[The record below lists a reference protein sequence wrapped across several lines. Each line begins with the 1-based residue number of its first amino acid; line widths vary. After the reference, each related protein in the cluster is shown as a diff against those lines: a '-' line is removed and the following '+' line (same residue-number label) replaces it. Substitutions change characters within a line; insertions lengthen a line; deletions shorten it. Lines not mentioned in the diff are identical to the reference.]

1 LFLLYFDHMPTL
13 KHSSA
18 AKDVFSYLLM
28 IAMLYVGV
36 ISFVGLL
43 WQYVEVKF
51 PDALNFYYSGASGA
65 IRGYISAL
73 LIVWP
78 VMIFMTW
85 LIGKDLRQDPHKKD
99 SRIRKWL
106 LYLTLFLA
114 SITIIVDLITL
125 INSFLSGEITTRFVL
140 KVLVVLVV
148 AAAVFAYYLWE
159 LRRDPSKKTHVTR
172 MAAIASAVVVLA
184 AIVAG
189 FFIIGSPAKQRA
201 MRFDDQ
207 RVQDLQMIQSNIINH
222 WTQKSK
228 IPAQLSELTDSLSG
242 FTPPLDPSTKQPY
255 EYFVKGDLKFEL
267 CATFTYSSETNS
279 LSKYPAVPMRY
290 GESFMDNWSHGGGRI
305 CFERTIDPE
314 LYRPVT
320 EKMPPA
326 VPIQ

>member
-1 LFLLYFDHMPTL
+1 MSTP

-28 IAMLYVGV
+28 IIMLYVGV
-36 ISFVGLL
+36 VNFVGLL
-43 WQYVEVKF
+43 WQYIEVKF
-51 PDALNFYYSGASGA
+51 PDALNFYYAAASGS
-65 IRGYISAL
+65 IRSHISAL

-85 LIGKDLRQDPHKKD
+85 LIGKDLKIDPTKKD

-114 SITIIVDLITL
+114 AITIIIDLIIVL
-125 INSFLSGEITTRFVL
+125 NSFLSGEITTRFVL

-159 LRRDPSKKTHVTR
+159 LRRDPSKKTQVTR
-172 MAAIASAVVVLA
+172 MAAIASVVIVLA
-184 AIVAG
+184 AIVTG

-207 RVQDLQMIQSNIINH
+207 RVQDLQMIQSSIINH

-228 IPAQLSELTDSLSG
+228 TPSQLSELSDSLSG

-255 EYFVKGDLKFEL
+255 EYSRTSDLMFEL
-267 CATFTYSSETNS
+267 CATFTYPSETNS
-279 LSKYPAVPMRY
+279 REKFASAPMPY
-290 GESFMDNWSHGGGRI
+290 GGSYMDNWSHGGGRI

-320 EKMPPA
+320 ENSKLKAPSNN
-326 VPIQ
+326 

>member
-1 LFLLYFDHMPTL
+1 MPNP

-51 PDALNFYYSGASGA
+51 PDALNFYYSSASGA
-65 IRGYISAL
+65 IRGHISAL

-85 LIGKDLRQDPHKKD
+85 LIGKDLQKDPTKKD

-114 SITIIVDLITL
+114 AITIIVDLITL
-125 INSFLSGEITTRFVL
+125 TNSFLSGEITTRFVL
-140 KVLVVLVV
+140 KVLVVLIV
-148 AAAVFAYYLWE
+148 AVAVFAYYLWE
-159 LRRDPSKKTHVTR
+159 LRRDPSKKTQVTR
-172 MAAIASAVVVLA
+172 VAAILSAVIVLA
-184 AIVAG
+184 AIVTG
-189 FFIIGSPAKQRA
+189 FFIVGSPAKQRA

-207 RVQDLQMIQSNIINH
+207 RVQDLQNIQGNITNY

-228 IPAQLSELTDSLSG
+228 IPAQLNDLTDSLSG
-242 FTPPLDPSTKQPY
+242 FTPPMDPDTKQLY
-255 EYFVKGDLKFEL
+255 EYSVKDEYAFEL
-267 CATFTYSSETNS
+267 CATFA
-279 LSKYPAVPMRY
+279 YPTGDWSQQNRFATAPVPY
-290 GESFMDNWSHGGGRI
+290 GVKGTGMDNWSHASGRV

-320 EKMPPA
+320 IVK
-326 VPIQ
+326 

>member
-1 LFLLYFDHMPTL
+1 
-13 KHSSA
+13 
-18 AKDVFSYLLM
+18 M

-43 WQYVEVKF
+43 WQYVNVKF
-51 PDALNFYYSGASGA
+51 PDALNFYYASASGA

-85 LIGKDLRQDPHKKD
+85 LIGKDLRQDPTKKD

-172 MAAIASAVVVLA
+172 MTAIASAVIVLV
-184 AIVAG
+184 AIVTG

-207 RVQDLQMIQSNIINH
+207 RVQDLQMIQANIITH

-228 IPAQLSELTDSLSG
+228 IPSQLSELTDSLSG
-242 FTPPLDPSTKQPY
+242 FTPPLDPSTKLPY
-255 EYFVKGDLKFEL
+255 EYSRTSDLMFEL
-267 CATFTYSSETNS
+267 CATFTYPSETNS
-279 LSKYPAVPMRY
+279 QEKFASAPMPY
-290 GESFMDNWSHGGGRI
+290 GGSYMDNWSHGGGRI

-314 LYRPVT
+314 LYRPVA
-320 EKMPPA
+320 EKMPITTP
-326 VPIQ
+326 

>member
-1 LFLLYFDHMPTL
+1 MSTQ

-51 PDALNFYYSGASGA
+51 PDALNFYYSAASGA

-85 LIGKDLRQDPHKKD
+85 LIGKDLAKDPSKKD

-114 SITIIVDLITL
+114 AITIIIDLITL

-148 AAAVFAYYLWE
+148 AVAVFAYYLWE
-159 LRRDPSKKTHVTR
+159 LRRDPSKKTEITR
-172 MAAIASAVVVLA
+172 MAAIASVVIVIA
-184 AIVAG
+184 AIVIG
-189 FFIIGSPAKQRA
+189 FFIVGSPAKQRA
-201 MRFDDQ
+201 MRFDAQ
-207 RVQDLQMIQSNIINH
+207 RMQDLQMIQSNLVNY

-228 IPAQLSELTDSLSG
+228 IPSQLIELTDSLSG
-242 FTPPLDPSTKQPY
+242 FTPPTDPDTHQPY
-255 EYFVKGDLKFEL
+255 EYLVKSALSFEL
-267 CATFTYSSETNS
+267 CATFAYPSESAQFTLKS
-279 LSKYPAVPMRY
+279 YPMLYRTD
-290 GESFMDNWSHGGGRI
+290 GMDNWSHTSGYV
-305 CFERTIDPE
+305 CFERIIDPE
-314 LYRPVT
+314 LYRPVAD
-320 EKMPPA
+320 KVPA
-326 VPIQ
+326 PLPVK